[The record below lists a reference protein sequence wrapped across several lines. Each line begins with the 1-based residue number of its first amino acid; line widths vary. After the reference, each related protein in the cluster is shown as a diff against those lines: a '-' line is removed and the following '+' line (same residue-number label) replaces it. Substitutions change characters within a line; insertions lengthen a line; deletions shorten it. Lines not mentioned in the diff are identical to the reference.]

1 MKKRHSGS
9 VQKKELN
16 KWLKTC
22 NNIVIE
28 AVIAPQENQH

>member
-9 VQKKELN
+9 VKKELN